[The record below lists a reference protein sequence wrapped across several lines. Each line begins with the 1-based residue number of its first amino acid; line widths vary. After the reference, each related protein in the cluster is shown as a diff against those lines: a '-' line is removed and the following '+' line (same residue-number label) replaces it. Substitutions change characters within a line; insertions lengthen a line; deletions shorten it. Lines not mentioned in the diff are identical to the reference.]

1 MKKIFLILFLSSFGF
16 TKAQIDFSAGMGL
29 SYFAASSF
37 RDYVNANFANNN
49 QLSSFQSSVIF
60 LTEADYTVKEN
71 FQVGIEYAFNIY
83 SYNNGLSLGYYN
95 VSMNLHKP
103 SLVAY
108 YLITGEGYKFKFG
121 GGVGPRFVLLEEK
134 LPNYADSRK
143 YNSPMGIGAVVKAA
157 GLTTLGGNLYALIDV
172 EMRYDYNGEPTFQG
186 KKIFDDINQANV
198 NLNSL
203 SVGLI
208 LGVAY
213 SF

>member
-1 MKKIFLILFLSSFGF
+1 MKKILLILFLLSFGL
-16 TKAQIDFSAGMGL
+16 TKAQVDFSAGMGL

-37 RDYVNANFANNN
+37 RDYINANFAYNN

-60 LTEADYTVKEN
+60 LTEADYTVERN
-71 FQVGIEYAFNIY
+71 FQLGLEYAFNIY

-103 SLVAY
+103 SIVAY

-121 GGVGPRFVLLEEK
+121 GGIGPRFVLLEEK

-143 YNSPMGIGAVVKAA
+143 YDSPTGVGAVLKAV
-157 GLTTLGGNLYALIDV
+157 GLTTLGGNLYALIEV

-186 KKIFDDINQANV
+186 KKFFDNINQANV
-198 NLNSL
+198 NLNL
-203 SVGLI
+203 ISVGLI